1 MKHKFHILRFST
13 LPSTNDYAKANMH
26 TLQDKDVILCN
37 QQTKGRGRFD
47 RIWESGKD
55 LTFTMV
61 SHSAASHSLI
71 APCALIEALK
81 QFQIHASIKWPN
93 DILVEGKKVC
103 GILIEN
109 VFIGNELAGEVI
121 GIGVNLSPIPLQLQ
135 EKATYLNLDKDAL
148 LDEILFQYERLS
160 ALSTENI
167 LTIYRKANY
176 LQGRKILLND
186 VLWYVEDISEEGY
199 LILTDQETTKV
210 LKSEE
215 VSLSHIY

>member
-1 MKHKFHILRFST
+1 MKHKFHVQKFST
-13 LPSTNDYAKANMH
+13 LPSTNDYAKVNMH
-26 TLQDKDVILCN
+26 CLQDKDVILCD
-37 QQTKGRGRFD
+37 QQTMGRGRFD

-81 QFQIHASIKWPN
+81 QFQIQASIKWPN
-93 DILVEGKKVC
+93 DILVDEKKVC
-103 GILIEN
+103 GILIEK
-109 VFIGNELAGEVI
+109 VFIGNELVGEAI
-121 GIGVNLSPIPLQLQ
+121 GVGVNLSPIPVQLQ
-135 EKATYLNLDKDAL
+135 DKATYLNLDKEVL
-148 LDEILFQYERLS
+148 LEEILFQYERLS
-160 ALSTENI
+160 TLSNEII
-167 LTIYRKANY
+167 LSIYRDANY

-186 VLWYVEDISEEGY
+186 VLWYVEDINEEGY
-199 LILTDQETTKV
+199 LILTNQETVKV